1 MDKLRF
7 GIIGVGGR
15 GMCNAQAVNAR
26 TVGDH
31 ADIELVGTCDIRQER
46 LDLCDQEG
54 IAGKRFLD
62 YRDLLDEGLDAVCI
76 NTDNDQHCEQTL
88 AAAERG
94 LHVYCEKPI
103 ALNVADARRMVEATE
118 DVATVVN
125 LSMRAMP
132 EFQFLRQVIREQRFG
147 KLLCVGAV
155 HPKPSGL
162 LSQGKGHRATND
174 PAVWGPIL
182 MHDGVHISEWL
193 RFIGGE
199 VVSVVARTKT
209 TGPDALNEEFIHAIT
224 VHEHDV
230 LGTLSYMA
238 MPFMPMKQYAIC
250 EQASLW
256 PVRDDQGV
264 RLHVAKV
271 GEEDEELPVPPL
283 PLGGDAYYVDEFV
296 RAIREGHR
304 PYANMEDGMEGQRIV
319 EAIRRSGQTGE
330 LVRMEDV

>member
-15 GMCNAQAVNAR
+15 GMCNAKAVNAR
-26 TVGDH
+26 P
-31 ADIELVGTCDIRQER
+31 DIEFVGTCDIRQER

-54 IAGKRFLD
+54 LAGKRFLD
-62 YRDLLDEGLDAVCI
+62 CRDLLDEGLDAVCI

-88 AAAERG
+88 AAAARG

-103 ALNVADARRMVEATE
+103 ALNVADARKMVEATRS
-118 DVATVVN
+118 VATVVN
-125 LSMRAMP
+125 LSMRAAP
-132 EFQFLRQVIREQRFG
+132 GYQFMRQVLREERYG

-162 LSQGKGHRATND
+162 LVQGQGHRATND

-193 RFIGGE
+193 RFMGGE
-199 VVSVVARTKT
+199 VQTVVARTKT
-209 TGPDALNEEFIHAIT
+209 TGPDPLNEEFIHAVT
-224 VHEHDV
+224 THEDDV
-230 LGTLSYMA
+230 LGALSYMA
-238 MPFMPMKQYAIC
+238 MPFIATKQYAIC

-256 PVRDDQGV
+256 PVRDSDGV

-271 GEEDEELPVPPL
+271 GADDEELPVPPL
-283 PLGGDAYYVDEFV
+283 ALGGDAYYVDEFL

-304 PYANMEDGMEGQRIV
+304 PYANMADGMEGQRIV

>member
-26 TVGDH
+26 EDV
-31 ADIELVGTCDIRQER
+31 ELVGTCDIRQER
-46 LDLCDQEG
+46 LDLCNEQG
-54 IAGKRFLD
+54 LAGKRFLN

-103 ALNVADARRMVEATE
+103 ALNVADALKMVEATKN
-118 DVATVVN
+118 VATVVN
-125 LSMRAMP
+125 LSMRAIP
-132 EFQFLRQVIREQRFG
+132 EHQFMRQVIHEQRYG
-147 KLLCVGAV
+147 KLLCVGAL
-155 HPKPSGL
+155 HPKAGGL

-193 RFIGGE
+193 RYMGGE
-199 VVSVVARTKT
+199 VRTVVARTKT
-209 TGPDALNEEFIHAIT
+209 TGPDPLNEEFIHAIT
-224 VHEHDV
+224 THDDDV
-230 LGTLSYMA
+230 LGSLSYMC

-271 GEEDEELPVPPL
+271 GADDEELPVPQAPL
-283 PLGGDAYYVDEFV
+283 IGDDYYVDEFL

-304 PYANMEDGMEGQRIV
+304 PYANMTDGYEGQRIV

-330 LVRMEDV
+330 LVQMAEV

>member
-1 MDKLRF
+1 MSKLRF

-15 GMCNAQAVNAR
+15 GICNAKAVNAR
-26 TVGDH
+26 AVGDRP
-31 ADIELVGTCDIRQER
+31 DIELIGVCDIRQER
-46 LDLCDQEG
+46 LDLCDQES
-54 IAGKRFLD
+54 IAGRRFLD
-62 YRDLLDEGLDAVCI
+62 YRDLLEEGLDAVCI

-103 ALNVADARRMVEATE
+103 ALNVADARRMVEATK

-132 EFQFLRQVIREQRFG
+132 EYQFMRQVIQEQRFG
-147 KLLCVGAV
+147 KLLCVGAL
-155 HPKPSGL
+155 HPKPGGL
-162 LSQGKGHRATND
+162 LSQGMGHRATND

-193 RFIGGE
+193 RYMGGE
-199 VVSVVARTKT
+199 VRTVVARTKT
-209 TGPDALNEEFIHAIT
+209 TGPDPMNEEFIHAIT
-224 VHEHDV
+224 SHDDEV
-230 LGTLSYMA
+230 LGALSYLC

-256 PVRDDQGV
+256 PVRDEGGV
-264 RLHVAKV
+264 RLHVARV
-271 GEEDEELPVPPL
+271 GADDEELPVPAL

-296 RAIREGHR
+296 RAIREGQR

-319 EAIRRSGQTGE
+319 EAIRRSGQAGE
-330 LVRMEDV
+330 LVRMEEV

>member
-1 MDKLRF
+1 MDRLRI

-15 GMCNAQAVNAR
+15 GMCNARAVNAR
-26 TVGDH
+26 EDL
-31 ADIELVGTCDIRQER
+31 ELVGTCDIRQER
-46 LDLCDQEG
+46 LDLCDTEG
-54 IAGKRFLD
+54 LAGKRFLN

-103 ALNVADARRMVEATE
+103 ALTVADARRMVEATRH
-118 DVATVVN
+118 VATVVN
-125 LSMRAMP
+125 LSMRAAP
-132 EFQFLRQVIREQRFG
+132 EYQFMRQVIREQRYG
-147 KLLCVGAV
+147 RLLCVGAV

-162 LSQGKGHRATND
+162 LVQGKGHRATND

-193 RFIGGE
+193 RYMGGE
-199 VVSVVARTKT
+199 VQTVVARTKT
-209 TGPDALNEEFIHAIT
+209 TGPDPLNEEFIHAVT
-224 VHEHDV
+224 THDDDV
-230 LGTLSYMA
+230 LGALSYMA
-238 MPFMPMKQYAIC
+238 MPFIPTKQYAIC

-256 PVRDDQGV
+256 PVRDSDGV

-271 GEEDEELPVPPL
+271 GADDEELPVPAL

-330 LVRMEDV
+330 LVRMAEV

>member
-1 MDKLRF
+1 MDKLRI

-15 GMCNAQAVNAR
+15 GTCNAQAVNAR
-26 TVGDH
+26 EDV
-31 ADIELVGTCDIRQER
+31 ELVGTCDIRQER
-46 LDLCDQEG
+46 LDLCDAEG
-54 IAGKRFLD
+54 LAGKRFLN

-76 NTDNDQHCEQTL
+76 NTDNDQHCEETL

-103 ALNVADARRMVEATE
+103 ALTVADARRMVEATRN
-118 DVATVVN
+118 VATVVN
-125 LSMRAMP
+125 LSMRAAP
-132 EFQFLRQVIREQRFG
+132 EYQFMCQVIREQRYG

-162 LSQGKGHRATND
+162 LVQGKGHRATND

-193 RFIGGE
+193 RYMGGE
-199 VVSVVARTKT
+199 VQTVVARTKT
-209 TGPDALNEEFIHAIT
+209 TGPDPLNEEFIHAVT
-224 VHEHDV
+224 THDDDV
-230 LGTLSYMA
+230 LGALSYMA
-238 MPFMPMKQYAIC
+238 MPFIPTKQYAIC

-256 PVRDDQGV
+256 PVRDSDGV

-271 GEEDEELPVPPL
+271 GADDEELPVPPL

-330 LVRMEDV
+330 LVRMDDV

>member
-15 GMCNAQAVNAR
+15 GICNARAVNAR
-26 TVGDH
+26 E
-31 ADIELVGTCDIRQER
+31 DIELVGACDIRQER

-54 IAGKRFLD
+54 LAGKRFLD
-62 YRDLLDEGLDAVCI
+62 YRTLLDEGLDAVCI
-76 NTDNDQHCEQTL
+76 NTDNDQHCAQTL

-103 ALNVADARRMVEATE
+103 ALTVADARRMVEATR

-125 LSMRAMP
+125 LSMRAAP
-132 EFQFLRQVIREQRFG
+132 EYQFLRQVVREERYG

-155 HPKPSGL
+155 HPKPGGL
-162 LSQGKGHRATND
+162 LIQGKGHRATND
-174 PAVWGPIL
+174 PAVWGPII
-182 MHDGVHISEWL
+182 MHDGVHICEWL

-209 TGPDALNEEFIHAIT
+209 TGPDPLNEEFIHALT
-224 VHEHDV
+224 THEGDV
-230 LGTLSYMA
+230 MGALSYMA
-238 MPFMPMKQYAIC
+238 MPFILTKQYAIC

-256 PVRDDQGV
+256 PVRDEQGA
-264 RLHVAKV
+264 RLHVARV
-271 GEEDEELPVPPL
+271 GEDDEELPVPPL

-296 RAIREGHR
+296 RAIREGQR
-304 PYANMEDGMEGQRIV
+304 PYANMADGYEGQRIV
-319 EAIRRSGQTGE
+319 EAIRRSGQTGAAVALGE
-330 LVRMEDV
+330 V